1 MSRVPIPPWDGS
13 PGSRSA
19 RLGRALQAAEDQLQR
34 QAVLSAL
41 IRAVHSAPVALC
53 RLGPGHGSQWSLKQP
68 FSCDTTRHDGFVVYS
83 GKKHKYPYF
92 RLVFFCSI
100 YILYGYPDEWPS
112 DGLNAKN
119 YGHENNDD

>member
-1 MSRVPIPPWDGS
+1 MDGPVSRVPTPPWDGS

-53 RLGPGHGSQWSLKQP
+53 RLGPGDGSQWSLKQP

-83 GKKHKYPYF
+83 GKKQISLF
-92 RLVFFCSI
+92 QVGVFSSRYI
-100 YILYGYPDEWPS
+100 YIDYIEIQMNGQVM
-112 DGLNAKN
+112 G
-119 YGHENNDD
+119 

>member
-1 MSRVPIPPWDGS
+1 MDGPVSRVPPPPWDGS

-53 RLGPGHGSQWSLKQP
+53 RLGPGDGSQWSLKQP

-83 GKKHKYPYF
+83 GKKQISLF
-92 RLVFFCSI
+92 QVGVFF
-100 YILYGYPDEWPS
+100 L
-112 DGLNAKN
+112 
-119 YGHENNDD
+119 